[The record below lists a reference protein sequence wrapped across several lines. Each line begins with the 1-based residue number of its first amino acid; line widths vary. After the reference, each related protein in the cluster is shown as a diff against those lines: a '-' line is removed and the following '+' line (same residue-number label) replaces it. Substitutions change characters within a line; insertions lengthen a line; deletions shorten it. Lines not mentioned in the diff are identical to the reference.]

1 MAKYIARKCPK
12 CRDDFWLV
20 INQSPNSNGECPIN
34 AYCALCGYWL
44 ERWRLILGRKE
55 TIDSPR
61 IGTIRDAMR
70 TTKPTGAT
78 QLLLYISILTL
89 LFSGA
94 GVLTFAS
101 GSDKASAYLDR
112 VEQKI
117 MAGWKLPPQSNG
129 LKVVLRMQLEKSGK
143 ISQVRVEKSSGNKTF
158 DESAVA
164 AVRKAN
170 PFPNVPEI
178 AKMLLGDLRMVL
190 EPGRSL

>member
-1 MAKYIARKCPK
+1 MVNVQLTHTVLSADIGSKGGVSFLGAKK
-12 CRDDFWLV
+12 
-20 INQSPNSNGECPIN
+20 Q
-34 AYCALCGYWL
+34 
-44 ERWRLILGRKE
+44 LILQGSAQEK
-55 TIDSPR
+55 R
-61 IGTIRDAMR
+61 IVRDAMR

-94 GVLTFAS
+94 GVLTLAS
-101 GSDKASAYLDR
+101 GSDEGSAYLDR

-143 ISQVRVEKSSGNKTF
+143 VSQVRVEKSSGNKTF

-170 PFPNVPEI
+170 PFPIVPET
-178 AKMLLGDLRMVL
+178 AKMLLGDLGMVL
-190 EPGRSL
+190 EPDNRSEQFLLFDSNS